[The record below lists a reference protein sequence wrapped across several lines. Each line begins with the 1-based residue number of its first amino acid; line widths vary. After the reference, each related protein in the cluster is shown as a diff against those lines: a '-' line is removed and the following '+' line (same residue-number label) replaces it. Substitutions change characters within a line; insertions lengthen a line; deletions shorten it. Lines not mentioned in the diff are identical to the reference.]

1 MEFERAVARA
11 ELEIDRLVQ
20 SRAAEKVLET
30 LDRMLREQRQGISAA
45 IDSPA
50 VVAATDEEDVA
61 AMLDANDFA
70 ARAGTSDQTVR
81 NREKAGKLFCVLGP
95 MRSRGRLYPAFQ
107 LWPSVR
113 DRPLERILQE
123 LGDLD
128 SVSKYQFFTTPVDH
142 LAGMSPLDVLRGA
155 VLGKDASERSR
166 RLMGLDASQRTDA
179 VLRSAK
185 AARSS
190 RY

>member
-1 MEFERAVARA
+1 MS
-11 ELEIDRLVQ
+11 IY
-20 SRAAEKVLET
+20 
-30 LDRMLREQRQGISAA
+30 
-45 IDSPA
+45 
-50 VVAATDEEDVA
+50 
-61 AMLDANDFA
+61 
-70 ARAGTSDQTVR
+70 
-81 NREKAGKLFCVLGP
+81 EKAGKLFCVLGP